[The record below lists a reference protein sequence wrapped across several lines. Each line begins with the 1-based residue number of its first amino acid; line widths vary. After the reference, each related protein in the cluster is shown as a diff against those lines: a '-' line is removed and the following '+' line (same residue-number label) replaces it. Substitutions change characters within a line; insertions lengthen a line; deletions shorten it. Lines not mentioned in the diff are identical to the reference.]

1 MAFYADLHVHS
12 RYSRAT
18 SKHCDLKHLAYW
30 ARKKGIAVVGAGD
43 FTHPA
48 WAAELREQLVPAEP
62 GLFRLRPD
70 LEKEVA
76 AMLPAACQGPTRFL
90 LSVEISTIYKK
101 GDKTRK
107 IHHLLYAPHFD
118 AAGRITEK
126 LATIGNVRSDGRPIL
141 GLDSRHL
148 LEITLES
155 DPGSYLVPA
164 HIWTPWF
171 AALGSK
177 SGFDAIDECYADL
190 APHIF
195 AVETGLSSDPEM
207 NWRVSSLDRFRLVSN
222 SDAHSPEK
230 LGREACV
237 FDTDFDYFAIRAA
250 LETGRGYLGTVEFFP
265 EEGKYHL
272 DGHRSCNLR
281 LRPHETKRLGGRCPT
296 CGKPLTVG
304 VMHRVDDLADR
315 DDDAPPATAG
325 AVRSLVPLPEM
336 LSEIL
341 HVGPKSKRVAAHYER
356 LLDRLGPELPLIND
370 VPLEDVQHGADEL
383 VAEAVGRL
391 RRQEVIREAG
401 YDGVYGTIRLF
412 RAGELRRKTSGAALF
427 QEENRQGET
436 PTVGATHASPL
447 QRKARRQSRD
457 AAEQKANRQR
467 RDVPE
472 RKASRQRQDAA
483 EQKAGRQRQ
492 DAPERKADRRS
503 QNVAEQRS
511 ESSSMPPQATSD
523 RPALPVFEA
532 DPLAGLDPD
541 QRHAAETLDGPL
553 LIVAG
558 PGSGKTRTLT
568 HRLAHLIRARGV
580 APERCLALTFTRRA
594 ADEMRDRL
602 QALLPPA
609 AGTVP
614 LFTFHAFGMT
624 VLQEHW
630 NAAGLQRGFRVAS
643 DAERQDLL
651 RDRLGVSTSGAR
663 RLLSAVSVAKR
674 TGQPP
679 ADVKQ
684 AAACDTYAHA
694 MEARNLVDFDDLIL
708 RAVQV
713 LESDAGVREAY
724 RARYPWV
731 SIDEYQDVDE
741 QQVRL
746 VKLLVARDGNVCA
759 IGDPDQAIY
768 RFRGADVRLFHRF
781 AEDFPGAR
789 VTRLTRNYRSDRN
802 LVSLASQ
809 VIAPVGSA
817 HAATSMLDAAPHLV
831 TLHEARTDKAEAEFV
846 VQSLE
851 RLFGGHSF
859 FSIDSG
865 RSRDAEAADVSFADV
880 AVLYRTEAQSDAV
893 AEALHRSGMPFQQRA
908 HTRLLDHPGAAAL
921 MDAVRAHR
929 TDAPVAAR
937 LAAARDDTA
946 STPEAAADAN
956 AAFHLLHPLALTCGD
971 DLDRFLSE
979 AALATQI
986 DTWDPRADRISLLT
1000 LHAAKGLEFPVVFI
1014 VGCEDGILP
1023 FTFGAAEPAAL
1034 EEERRLFYVGVTRAK
1049 TRLFLCRA
1057 TQRLWRGRLQSLPPS
1072 PYLAD
1077 IEERLLERRHA
1088 HPSGRRQKPADQ
1100 MPLF

>member
-30 ARKKGIAVVGAGD
+30 ARKKGIAIVGTGD

-48 WAAELREQLVPAEP
+48 WAAELREHLVPAEP

-76 AMLPAACQGPTRFL
+76 AMLPAACQGPTRFM

-237 FDTDFDYFAIRAA
+237 FDTDFDYFAIRVA

-281 LRPHETKRLGGRCPT
+281 LLPQETKRLGGRCPT

-315 DDDAPPATAG
+315 DLSTLRQARSIAGSRHHGDAPPATAG

-341 HVGPKSKRVAAHYER
+341 RVGPKSKRVAAHYER
-356 LLDRLGPELPLIND
+356 LLDRLGPELQLIND
-370 VPLEDVQHGADEL
+370 VPLEDVQRDADET
-383 VAEAVGRL
+383 VAEAIGRL

-412 RAGELRRKTSGAALF
+412 REGELRRKTSGAALF
-427 QEENRQGET
+427 QEDTSQEET
-436 PTVGATHASPL
+436 TTGGAMHASPS
-447 QRKARRQSRD
+447 Q
-457 AAEQKANRQR
+457 QKAH
-467 RDVPE
+467 
-472 RKASRQRQDAA
+472 
-483 EQKAGRQRQ
+483 
-492 DAPERKADRRS
+492 RRS
-503 QNVAEQRS
+503 RNAAEQRS
-511 ESSSMPPQATSD
+511 ESSSAPAQTRSDGTTLFHAKVTTGGATHASPRQRKAQTTSD
-523 RPALPVFEA
+523 SPAALPAFEA
-532 DPLAGLDPD
+532 DPLAGLDPE

-580 APERCLALTFTRRA
+580 APECCLALTFTRRA
-594 ADEMRDRL
+594 ADEMRERL
-602 QALLPPA
+602 QALLPDA
-609 AGTVP
+609 ARTIP
-614 LFTFHAFGMT
+614 LFTFHAFGMDHPAGT
-624 VLQEHW
+624 LERRGGCS
-630 NAAGLQRGFRVAS
+630 AAF
-643 DAERQDLL
+643 
-651 RDRLGVSTSGAR
+651 TSR
-663 RLLSAVSVAKR
+663 RTPSV
-674 TGQPP
+674 TT
-679 ADVKQ
+679 
-684 AAACDTYAHA
+684 C
-694 MEARNLVDFDDLIL
+694 
-708 RAVQV
+708 
-713 LESDAGVREAY
+713 
-724 RARYPWV
+724 
-731 SIDEYQDVDE
+731 
-741 QQVRL
+741 
-746 VKLLVARDGNVCA
+746 CA
-759 IGDPDQAIY
+759 
-768 RFRGADVRLFHRF
+768 
-781 AEDFPGAR
+781 
-789 VTRLTRNYRSDRN
+789 T
-802 LVSLASQ
+802 
-809 VIAPVGSA
+809 GSA
-817 HAATSMLDAAPHLV
+817 CPPM
-831 TLHEARTDKAEAEFV
+831 
-846 VQSLE
+846 
-851 RLFGGHSF
+851 
-859 FSIDSG
+859 
-865 RSRDAEAADVSFADV
+865 
-880 AVLYRTEAQSDAV
+880 
-893 AEALHRSGMPFQQRA
+893 
-908 HTRLLDHPGAAAL
+908 
-921 MDAVRAHR
+921 
-929 TDAPVAAR
+929 
-937 LAAARDDTA
+937 
-946 STPEAAADAN
+946 
-956 AAFHLLHPLALTCGD
+956 
-971 DLDRFLSE
+971 
-979 AALATQI
+979 
-986 DTWDPRADRISLLT
+986 
-1000 LHAAKGLEFPVVFI
+1000 
-1014 VGCEDGILP
+1014 
-1023 FTFGAAEPAAL
+1023 EPAACYPRSRSPNGPAS
-1034 EEERRLFYVGVTRAK
+1034 RRPTPSRPQRAKPTRA
-1049 TRLFLCRA
+1049 R
-1057 TQRLWRGRLQSLPPS
+1057 WRRGTWWISTT
-1072 PYLAD
+1072 
-1077 IEERLLERRHA
+1077 
-1088 HPSGRRQKPADQ
+1088 
-1100 MPLF
+1100 